1 MNMKIIAGTVVAGMV
16 LATGAVGAVAAQ
28 TATSPTALSEAQAI
42 EIALKEV
49 PGTVQET
56 EFEREDGKEIFEIEI
71 VTADGV
77 EMEVEIDAASGT
89 VLEIEQDD
97 DHDDDDDYKKGGN
110 KRAG

>member
-1 MNMKIIAGTVVAGMV
+1 MNMKIIAGTVVAGTV

-28 TATSPTALSEAQAI
+28 TATSPTAVTEAQAI

-56 EFEREDGKEIFEIEI
+56 EFEREDGKEIFEVEI

-97 DHDDDDDYKKGGN
+97 DYDDGDDYKKGGN

>member
-28 TATSPTALSEAQAI
+28 TATSPTALTEAQAI

-56 EFEREDGKEIFEIEI
+56 EFEREDGKEIFEVEI

-89 VLEIEQDD
+89 ILEIEQDD
-97 DHDDDDDYKKGGN
+97 DYDDDDDYKKGGN

>member
-28 TATSPTALSEAQAI
+28 TATSPTSFTEAQAI

-56 EFEREDGKEIFEIEI
+56 GFEREDGKEIFEVEI

-97 DHDDDDDYKKGGN
+97 DYDDDDDYKKGGN